1 MADTTVIGFWSLVWQ
16 LAANCIAQGKEDE
29 ALQVL
34 HYTTTK
40 YSNSTEALFSLGKI
54 YIGRQQWSEA
64 LQYYNLVLEKVSF
77 FFHKTLPL
85 GPLPE
90 CHGDLIL

>member
-34 HYTTTK
+34 
-40 YSNSTEALFSLGKI
+40 
-54 YIGRQQWSEA
+54 Q
-64 LQYYNLVLEKVSF
+64 
-77 FFHKTLPL
+77 
-85 GPLPE
+85 
-90 CHGDLIL
+90 